1 MAWPDDGLMIFDNL
15 VVVVDGIFVMGVAG
29 GWASARPAGDAW
41 HDFFR

>member
-1 MAWPDDGLMIFDNL
+1 LAWPDGGLMIFDNL

-29 GWASARPAGDAW
+29 GRVSARPAGDAW